1 MGAAHV
7 ARLHP
12 PLLAHAAQQGAAVRA
27 EATVTGDPRVHL
39 PASDGGR
46 PMAPSWSV
54 PARLSAVV
62 VRGRT
67 YSVRVP
73 VSLRG
78 DEVRHLRY
86 GSRIS
91 LSGRAS
97 ESFSPEAQSLTLRVL
112 GPVHV
117 RSPPGAV
124 ARVTTADPR
133 GLPGSLR
140 RAAGRRRGAPARA
153 GRRRRV
159 HPSRGSRRGDGPC
172 RPGPPHRCQRLEHVA
187 GRRHRDGCGGG
198 TRAGLAGPRRHV
210 PGGAVGVRDA
220 CQAPAQRAACRR
232 HGGGR
237 PRRAL
242 GRGSPSR
249 SAGAARLGAGPP
261 ARAAAVRPLAGV
273 RAVLRGH
280 RRAARGRSSACRT
293 TGPVADHLVDAG
305 AVARRPGSGGS
316 SPPGHAS
323 PGHPDGQRGEP
334 GGPARERAGDPVGP
348 VRHSPRARGGPG
360 GSHRVRTRCRAGHP
374 RLTGDGG
381 DRVGG
386 SGFSGPAVRRRRG
399 VRGPRR
405 RRQHGGR
412 AGARRPCSRPRMATV
427 AGPADQAAA
436 RRVRCRSGWCSTTT
450 ATRAGHPRRGWSS
463 PATWARATGC

>member
-1 MGAAHV
+1 
-7 ARLHP
+7 
-12 PLLAHAAQQGAAVRA
+12 
-27 EATVTGDPRVHL
+27 
-39 PASDGGR
+39 
-46 PMAPSWSV
+46 MAPSWSV
-54 PARLSAVV
+54 PARLSTVV
-62 VRGRT
+62 VRGHT
-67 YSVRVP
+67 YSVRAP

-124 ARVTTADPR
+124 ARVTTTDPG

-198 TRAGLAGPRRHV
+198 GRAGLAGSRRHV

-237 PRRAL
+237 PCRAL

-249 SAGAARLGAGPP
+249 SAGTARPRRWSSCSCCRSSPSRWGSRCPSRPP
-261 ARAAAVRPLAGV
+261 QGCSWS
-273 RAVLRGH
+273 VLRLPNDW
-280 RRAARGRSSACRT
+280 A
-293 TGPVADHLVDAG
+293 
-305 AVARRPGSGGS
+305 
-316 SPPGHAS
+316 
-323 PGHPDGQRGEP
+323 
-334 GGPARERAGDPVGP
+334 
-348 VRHSPRARGGPG
+348 
-360 GSHRVRTRCRAGHP
+360 
-374 RLTGDGG
+374 
-381 DRVGG
+381 
-386 SGFSGPAVRRRRG
+386 
-399 VRGPRR
+399 
-405 RRQHGGR
+405 GGR
-412 AGARRPCSRPRMATV
+412 APRGCLSRCAPPWLWRQQPTWPRF
-427 AGPADQAAA
+427 PW
-436 RRVRCRSGWCSTTT
+436 RS
-450 ATRAGHPRRGWSS
+450 
-463 PATWARATGC
+463 